1 MKYALVDP
9 DGNVSMVVNANKRFK
24 VAPSLEWVACPAEA
38 VPDKW
43 VRVGNEILPA
53 VPDMPALKKMKLAQL
68 RVAMEDAIDKP
79 VVVGG
84 STFRAGAVHRAR
96 IDRLVRRSGKG
107 KPVPAKIRDKSGS
120 KVTLDAQLLTGIND
134 AMDDQLDAAHARY
147 IELEELVDDATTEAE
162 LDAVVW

>member
-24 VAPSLEWVACPAEA
+24 VAPPLEWVACPAEA

-53 VPDMPALKKMKLAQL
+53 VPDMQALKKMKAI
-68 RVAMEDAIDKP
+68 RIRIAMESAIDDP

-84 STFRAGAVHRAR
+84 NTFRAGAVHRAR
-96 IDRLVRRSGKG
+96 IDRLVKRSNKG
-107 KPVPAKIRDKSGS
+107 KSLPAKISDKSGT
-120 KVTLDAQLLTGIND
+120 KVSVTPQLLANIQD

-147 IELEELVDDATTEAE
+147 ADLEELIDQATTEAE